1 MLSRIKRELTER
13 TVYEQFELIVS
24 GVVLFLVSAII
35 VYTTILTS
43 ITLIKDFLLEMQFVE

>member
-35 VYTTILTS
+35 VYTTIFTS

>member
-35 VYTTILTS
+35 VYTTYLP
-43 ITLIKDFLLEMQFVE
+43 L